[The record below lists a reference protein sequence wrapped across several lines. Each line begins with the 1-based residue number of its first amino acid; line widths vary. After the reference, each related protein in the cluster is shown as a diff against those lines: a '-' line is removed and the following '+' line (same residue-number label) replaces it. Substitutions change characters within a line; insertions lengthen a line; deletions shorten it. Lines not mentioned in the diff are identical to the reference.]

1 MREMTTAKLSM
12 GLTPHPALRATFSR
26 KGRREGG
33 ARPSH
38 DFPLPLRER
47 VRQGV
52 RGEPH
57 THGEF
62 GEH

>member
-1 MREMTTAKLSM
+1 MREMVIATLSSR
-12 GLTPHPALRATFSR
+12 LTPHPALRATFSR
-26 KGRREGG
+26 KGRREYG
-33 ARPSH
+33 AQPSH

-52 RGEPH
+52 RGTPH
-57 THGEF
+57 THHQL